1 MKTEAVGYR
10 DGAVELEGFI
20 AYPDGPGC
28 RPGVLVVHEWWGHNA
43 YVRQRAEMLAG
54 LGYVGFAV
62 DLFGKGVTA
71 TTTEE
76 AGKLYTA
83 VMSDRRVARGRIGAA
98 LDLIRANPAVD
109 PAKVVCLGYCMGG
122 TVALDLA
129 RSGADLR
136 GAVSFHGALA
146 TPTPAG
152 KAAVKCPVLVLHA
165 AGRRRHP
172 VQRGR
177 RPAVVGSHE
186 VVSSR
191 RSSRDRSPTTPRPRR
206 AAEVR
211 HADHLQRHRTV
222 RRDPAHGRL
231 HGRPHH
237 GVLPA
242 PAADGRLRGD
252 GHVPGRRPA
261 AGRRRLQRAG
271 QAGASNSPRC
281 RGRRWWCSR
290 TSTTRRRRPRSAR

>member
-1 MKTEAVGYR
+1 MKTEAVRYR

-20 AYPDGPGC
+20 AYPDGPGR

-54 LGYVGFAV
+54 LGYVGFAA

-83 VMSDRRVARGRIGAA
+83 VMSDRRFARGRIGAA

-109 PAKVVCLGYCMGG
+109 SAKVVCLGYCMGG

-152 KAAVKCPVLVLHA
+152 KAAVKCPVLVLHGADDPMVTPDQVQGFRDEMRSAGADWQFHEYGGAQHAFTNPA
-165 AGRRRHP
+165 ANLPKLGILYN
-172 VQRGR
+172 
-177 RPAVVGSHE
+177 AAAD
-186 VVSSR
+186 R
-191 RSSRDRSPTTPRPRR
+191 RSW
-206 AAEVR
+206 EVMKSFLSEVF
-211 HADHLQRHRTV
+211 A
-222 RRDPAHGRL
+222 
-231 HGRPHH
+231 
-237 GVLPA
+237 
-242 PAADGRLRGD
+242 
-252 GHVPGRRPA
+252 
-261 AGRRRLQRAG
+261 
-271 QAGASNSPRC
+271 
-281 RGRRWWCSR
+281 
-290 TSTTRRRRPRSAR
+290 